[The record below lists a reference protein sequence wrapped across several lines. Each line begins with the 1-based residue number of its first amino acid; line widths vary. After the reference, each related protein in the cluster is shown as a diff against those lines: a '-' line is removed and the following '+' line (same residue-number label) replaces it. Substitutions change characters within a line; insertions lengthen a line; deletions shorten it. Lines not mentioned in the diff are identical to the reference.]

1 MRKIFFRTLMILF
14 WLFFLQDWVN
24 ACINDGY
31 TLINEQ
37 VWSSNYKELLLYGL
51 VYMIFFM
58 WIYLV
63 FLLNTINKYKKSN
76 KFTTSDI
83 YNTVYKVI
91 WVFIATLLITFP
103 FEWLGFILLMII
115 FLTFLLYYITHSIID
130 LNNKKLAIFT
140 SMLILYIPINM
151 WLIYLL
157 DKFNFNQALVIF
169 IMFLWTI
176 IYWYILLLIPIFET
190 KNIRLR
196 TLWISTVAVLTII
209 LISSL

>member
-1 MRKIFFRTLMILF
+1 
-14 WLFFLQDWVN
+14 
-24 ACINDGY
+24 
-31 TLINEQ
+31 
-37 VWSSNYKELLLYGL
+37 
-51 VYMIFFM
+51 MIFFM